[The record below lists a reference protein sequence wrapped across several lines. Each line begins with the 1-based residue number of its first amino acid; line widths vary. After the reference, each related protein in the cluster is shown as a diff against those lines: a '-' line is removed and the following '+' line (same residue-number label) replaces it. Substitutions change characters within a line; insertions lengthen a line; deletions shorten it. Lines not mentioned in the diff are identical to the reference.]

1 MFTSRRARGDVRVD
15 VYQDCPRS
23 TSAAADGEDVALLA
37 GSESFVAYGD
47 KTSATPVEAWLEQ
60 HSPGYQYG
68 WVLLLLAMTFVVM
81 AAGPPDAWT
90 RILTVSLQG
99 LTLMAALLASRVSR
113 RLFRLAAVVTLIALL
128 AAVVSVLI
136 SGSSQP
142 TSAFFLLSIM
152 LVAAVP
158 WVIARALWERRIIDV
173 QTVLGA
179 ICIYVLLGMMFAF
192 VYAAING
199 LGNDDFFVQTKHAT
213 TPDFL
218 YFSYI
223 TQTTVGY
230 GDFTA
235 AGDLGRALAVL
246 EALTGQLYLVTIIAV
261 LVSRLSG
268 RNVATPASAP
278 VDASPEP
285 SDAAS

>member
-1 MFTSRRARGDVRVD
+1 VAHGDR
-15 VYQDCPRS
+15 
-23 TSAAADGEDVALLA
+23 T
-37 GSESFVAYGD
+37 
-47 KTSATPVEAWLEQ
+47 KATKPEAWLEE
-60 HSPGYQYG
+60 HSPGYQYH
-68 WVLLLLAMTFVVM
+68 WVLLLLGATFIVM

-90 RILTVSLQG
+90 RVLTVFLQG

-113 RLFRLAAVVTLIALL
+113 RLFRLAAVVALGSLL
-128 AAVVSVLI
+128 AALVSVVI
-136 SGSSQP
+136 SGSGQP
-142 TSAFFLLSIM
+142 TSVFFLLSIL
-152 LVAAVP
+152 LVATVP
-158 WVIARALWERRIIDV
+158 WVIARALWDRQVIDV
-173 QTVLGA
+173 RTVLGA
-179 ICIYVLLGMMFAF
+179 VCIYVLLGMMFAF

-199 LGNDDFFVQTKHAT
+199 LGNDDFFVQTHHAT

-235 AGDLGRALAVL
+235 SGDLGRALAVL

-268 RNVATPASAP
+268 RNVATPPP
-278 VDASPEP
+278 VDASTETNET
-285 SDAAS
+285 AS